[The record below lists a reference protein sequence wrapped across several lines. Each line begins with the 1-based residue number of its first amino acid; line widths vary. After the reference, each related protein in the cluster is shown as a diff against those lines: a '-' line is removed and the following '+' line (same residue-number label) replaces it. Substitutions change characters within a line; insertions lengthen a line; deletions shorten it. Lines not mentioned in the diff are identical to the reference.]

1 MIDINIFMYFDMST
15 TASRGVSMRN
25 LNPLA
30 IATVLLLAVAACAS
44 PATRHP
50 LIAADLGVPSSN
62 RLLEAS
68 LARPGVVGFERVS
81 FAQWTGGRGG
91 FIDRDD
97 PRTARVPEGFETA
110 VIYAYVIDHPT
121 RGRYLIDAGVSR
133 DLESRLGPLMRK
145 GLADM
150 SVRIDQG
157 LAEWL
162 SGQAAPQA
170 VFLTHLH
177 FDHVGGV
184 IDLDPTV
191 PIYLGPGDA
200 RETHPMNGL
209 LGHPIDAILRDRAPL
224 REWAFEADPEGGFA
238 GVLDV
243 FGDGSVWALH
253 TPGHSPGSTTYLI
266 NAVGGPKL
274 VVGDAVST
282 RLGWDEAMPQPVPDH
297 ADADAERSAD
307 RLRGFVVAHPEV
319 EVFLGHQSRAGQPEP
334 TTP

>member
-1 MIDINIFMYFDMST
+1 
-15 TASRGVSMRN
+15 MRN
-25 LNPLA
+25 LAHLA
-30 IATVLLLAVAACAS
+30 IATVLLALGGCAT

-50 LIAADLGVPSSN
+50 LIAADLGAPSSTE
-62 RLLEAS
+62 RMAAS
-68 LARPGVVGFERVS
+68 LSRPGVVGFERVR

-97 PRTARVPEGFETA
+97 PRTAAIPEGFETA

-133 DLESRLGPLMRK
+133 DLQARLNPLMRK

-150 SVRIDQG
+150 SVRIDRG

-162 SGQAAPQA
+162 EGRAAPRA

-184 IDLDPTV
+184 LDLDPAI

-200 RETHPMNGL
+200 RETHAMNGL
-209 LGHPIDAILRDRAPL
+209 LGHPIDAILNGRAPL
-224 REWAFEADPEGGFA
+224 REWSFAPDPDGRFA

-253 TPGHSPGSTTYLI
+253 TPGHSPGSTAYLI
-266 NAVGGPKL
+266 NTVDGPKL
-274 VVGDAVST
+274 VVGDAVHT
-282 RLGWDEAMPQPVPDH
+282 RLGWDEAMPQPVPDR
-297 ADADAERSAD
+297 AKPDAEQSAN
-307 RLRGFVVAHPEV
+307 RLRRFAVDHPAI
-319 EVFLGHQSRAGQPEP
+319 EVFLGHQSRAGQVDR
-334 TTP
+334 

>member
-1 MIDINIFMYFDMST
+1 
-15 TASRGVSMRN
+15 MRN
-25 LNPLA
+25 LSHLA
-30 IATVLLLAVAACAS
+30 IAAVLLALGACAT

-50 LIAADLGVPSSN
+50 LTVADLGAPASTG
-62 RLLEAS
+62 RMEAS
-68 LARPGVVGFERVS
+68 LSQPGVVGFERVR

-97 PRTARVPEGFETA
+97 PRTASVPQGFEIA
-110 VIYAYVIDHPT
+110 VIYAYVLDHPT

-133 DLESRLGPLMRK
+133 DLEARLGPLMRK

-150 SVRIDQG
+150 SVRIDRG

-162 SGQAAPQA
+162 TGRPAPQA

-184 IDLDPTV
+184 LDLDPAV

-200 RETHPMNGL
+200 RETHRLNGL
-209 LGHPIDAILRDRAPL
+209 LGHPIDAILTGRAPL
-224 REWAFEADPEGGFA
+224 REWAFAPDPDGRFA

-253 TPGHSPGSTTYLI
+253 TPGHSPGSTAYLI
-266 NAVGGPKL
+266 NTLDGPKL
-274 VVGDAVST
+274 IVGDAVHT
-282 RLGWDEAMPQPVPDH
+282 RLGWDDAMPQPVPDR
-297 ADADAERSAD
+297 AKADAERSAD
-307 RLRGFVVAHPEV
+307 RLRRFAAEHPAI
-319 EVFLGHQSRAGQPEP
+319 EVFLGHQSREGQPGRGNEGLP
-334 TTP
+334 